1 MEEAVDGGRG
11 SWGAAIGLTGLV
23 LALSV
28 LDAMTLVLI
37 PMAVLIVALPA
48 ERRLFWSVAAL
59 AMWLIAMLFSSGSLA
74 LVSRGWALAIG
85 AVFLGVT
92 LMRPIWSVTARAL
105 ATAAGTVGIGGVM
118 LIVTG
123 RVGQLDALVREYL
136 ATVSAMTIGDLQ
148 SRVPDAAWLT
158 ELRAATDQI
167 AEFQVYLFPS
177 LLALQTISALAL
189 ASWWI
194 RRMGRS
200 PSESFRLGALRDFRF
215 DDQLI
220 WVLIAAVVMLLLP
233 LEGGFE
239 RVAVNA
245 AVFMAALYA
254 LRGFAVFVF
263 LAAGSRSVVTMVLGA
278 FAFVILYP
286 VALTASLLM
295 GLGDTWLDLRRRIA
309 SATST

>member
-1 MEEAVDGGRG
+1 VEEAVDGGRG
-11 SWGAAIGLTGLV
+11 RWGAAIGLTGLV

-37 PMAVLIVALPA
+37 PMAVLIIALPG
-48 ERRLFWSVAAL
+48 ERRLFWSFTAIALMLLAA
-59 AMWLIAMLFSSGSLA
+59 LFSSGPLA

-92 LMRPIWSVTARAL
+92 LMRPEWSVTARAL
-105 ATAAGTVGIGGVM
+105 AAATGTVGVACVM
-118 LIVTG
+118 LLATG
-123 RVGQLDALVREYL
+123 RVGELDALVREYL
-136 ATVSAMTIGDLQ
+136 ASVSAMTIGDLQ
-148 SRVPDAAWLT
+148 TRVPDAAWLA

-167 AEFQVYLFPS
+167 AGFQVYLFPS
-177 LLALQTISALAL
+177 LLALQTIAALVL

-194 RRMGRS
+194 RRLGRS
-200 PSESFRLGALRDFRF
+200 SSGTFQLGALKDFRF
-215 DDQLI
+215 NDQLI
-220 WVLIAAVVMLLLP
+220 WVLIATMILLLLP
-233 LEGGFE
+233 LEGGVE
-239 RVAVNA
+239 RIAVNG

-263 LAAGSRSVVTMVLGA
+263 LATGSRSVATMLLGA
-278 FAFVILYP
+278 LAFIVLYP

-309 SATST
+309 GAAST